1 MMSPS
6 KLFDEATV
14 RRVAVHPLG
23 IDWFR
28 VIVDLER
35 SGLTQ
40 ADIAAAIDR
49 SQAQVAAYKSVPDT
63 EPPFHSAML
72 LLALWDERC
81 RNRQPGGPPFLR

>member
-1 MMSPS
+1 MPDQQEDT
-6 KLFDEATV
+6 L
-14 RRVAVHPLG
+14 RLVAVHPRR

-49 SQAQVAAYKSVPDT
+49 SQAQVAAYKSIPDT
-63 EPPFHSAML
+63 EPRFNHAL
-72 LLALWDERC
+72 LLVGLWEERC
-81 RNRQPGGPPFLR
+81 SHMRAGLPFMR